1 MLEYSN
7 IAQALP
13 EMAAR
18 KPFQP
23 AVIFPAG
30 SSRGGQARFIQYT
43 FRQLDQ
49 LCDRTAHALTDYGIH
64 KGMRVLLLV
73 RPGVDLIGVTFALF
87 KMGAV
92 PVIIDPGMGRRAFLR
107 CVQDAQPGAFIGI
120 PAAHLLRLLYPSA
133 FRSVSHAVT
142 VGRPAFWNAPALEAL
157 LPAHSQPFAAVP
169 MPPDAETAVAFTSGG
184 TGIPKGVVFRQ
195 EMFQALLGLLRDE
208 IGIQPGEVDLPG
220 LYIFALFGPALG
232 VTEVFPD
239 MDPTRPAK
247 VDPAR
252 LSQSIQT
259 HGVTYSFG
267 SPVIWRRVAAY
278 CLENE
283 VRLPSLRR
291 IFMSGA
297 PVPPPLIQDYTRI
310 LEDGEVY
317 TPYGATEALPLTMMS
332 GAEILAETAAL
343 SASGRGMCVGRPVR
357 GVTVRVIRIS
367 DEPIPLWEEG
377 LVLPQGQVGEIAA
390 KGPIVT
396 REYLNRPRQN
406 ALSKIREGD
415 AVWHRMGDLGYFDE
429 QGRLWFCGRKTHR
442 LQTRQG
448 LMLPVSCEAIFN
460 QHPAVHRTALVGV
473 GPAGE
478 QTPVLVVEPKSG
490 RFPRS
495 RPAVR
500 TFSEELLALGAV
512 HEVTRPIR
520 QVLFYSRGFPVDV
533 RHNAK
538 IDRLKLAQWAA
549 DRLKRKGM

>member
-1 MLEYSN
+1 MPSTDEAMLEYSN

-239 MDPTRPAK
+239 MDRQPKVKAHPAG
-247 VDPAR
+247 AR
-252 LSQSIQT
+252 
-259 HGVTYSFG
+259 
-267 SPVIWRRVAAY
+267 
-278 CLENE
+278 
-283 VRLPSLRR
+283 
-291 IFMSGA
+291 
-297 PVPPPLIQDYTRI
+297 
-310 LEDGEVY
+310 
-317 TPYGATEALPLTMMS
+317 
-332 GAEILAETAAL
+332 
-343 SASGRGMCVGRPVR
+343 
-357 GVTVRVIRIS
+357 
-367 DEPIPLWEEG
+367 
-377 LVLPQGQVGEIAA
+377 
-390 KGPIVT
+390 
-396 REYLNRPRQN
+396 
-406 ALSKIREGD
+406 
-415 AVWHRMGDLGYFDE
+415 
-429 QGRLWFCGRKTHR
+429 R
-442 LQTRQG
+442 LQTRGPRRDGAARFRRRAGRRSQAGILLCPGGGAGREIRGCGRRPEVQVPG
-448 LMLPVSCEAIFN
+448 L
-460 QHPAVHRTALVGV
+460 QR
-473 GPAGE
+473 
-478 QTPVLVVEPKSG
+478 
-490 RFPRS
+490 RRPRS
-495 RPAVR
+495 PAERP
-500 TFSEELLALGAV
+500 EERLSGPDRRVCQPPGSQRGPGQVGCRLLPPGG
-512 HEVTRPIR
+512 
-520 QVLFYSRGFPVDV
+520 LFYRP
-533 RHNAK
+533 
-538 IDRLKLAQWAA
+538 RLNLRNDFQDKL
-549 DRLKRKGM
+549 